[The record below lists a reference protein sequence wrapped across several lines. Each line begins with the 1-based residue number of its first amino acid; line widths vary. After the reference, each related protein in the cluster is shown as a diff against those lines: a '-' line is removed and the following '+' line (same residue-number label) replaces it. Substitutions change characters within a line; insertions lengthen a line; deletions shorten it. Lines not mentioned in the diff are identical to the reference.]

1 MTDNVKPTGQYG
13 KIHPKQDN
21 MIQIGQYGIYNLTG
35 QNRSKYTIC
44 IYNMYKIGQY
54 GSHIL
59 PNTPRSFLTRL
70 KTGQKCI
77 KYKFSISRF
86 CHQLHKTGQYG
97 ILIIQQMRGLYT
109 QNETIIRTNTK
120 RNS

>member
-1 MTDNVKPTGQYG
+1 MTDNVKPTGQYS

-21 MIQIGQYGIYNLTG
+21 MVQIGQYGIYNLTG

-70 KTGQKCI
+70 KTGQIRSKYTICI
-77 KYKFSISRF
+77 NSDISVQIPEIRNLSSF
-86 CHQLHKTGQYG
+86 AQKVTIRYTNNPT
-97 ILIIQQMRGLYT
+97 IERTIYT
-109 QNETIIRTNTK
+109 Q
-120 RNS
+120 